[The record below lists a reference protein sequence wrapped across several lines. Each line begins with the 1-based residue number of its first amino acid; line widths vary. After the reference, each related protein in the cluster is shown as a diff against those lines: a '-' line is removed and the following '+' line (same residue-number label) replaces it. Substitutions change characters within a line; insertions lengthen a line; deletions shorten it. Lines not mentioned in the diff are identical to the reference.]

1 MPTKG
6 SVAFWYDLDL
16 KGHRDMRNHHAGCPV
31 LKGSKWIFNKWI
43 YNLDQFGHRPCSI
56 DPEAVTGQ
64 PKGFYA
70 NVISPIF

>member
-16 KGHRDMRNHHAGCPV
+16 KGHRDFATFHSGCPV

-43 YNLDQFGHRPCSI
+43 QNLDQFKKWPCST
-56 DPEAVTGQ
+56 DPDKVFPRPA
-64 PKGFYA
+64 GFYSS
-70 NVISPIF
+70 VVSLQ